1 MYWVKIYKYCFCL
14 RHMEKDCVFCKIVSG
29 EEKVDFIY
37 ENDNFFVIRD
47 QNPRTKGHS
56 LVIPKKH
63 FVNTLDLP
71 STLGRELID
80 AVKSVA
86 SDLLKEEDV
95 EGFNVLQ
102 NNFSVAGQLVM
113 HAHFHVIPRRKG
125 DGLKPLG

>member
-1 MYWVKIYKYCFCL
+1 M
-14 RHMEKDCVFCKIVSG
+14 FCKIVSG